1 MREIEKRQ
9 RKNDFYVYN
18 LILLIGAAFSY
29 LLKPDLVISVILFL
43 FVPSLYLLLRKKQ
56 DLKKL
61 FLASVTMGVLYG
73 MSYNFVAEYFH
84 AYKTIYSIWPFH
96 LPTIG
101 VTPLGDIMWGFLIPF
116 SIIVF
121 YEHFFEHHKL
131 HIKNRFRTYIF
142 LIFGIALISAVSLVL
157 EFSNLESTVK
167 PLAYFIVGLISLLP
181 LILLF
186 FEKHTLLHKII
197 YVGIFFA
204 YLNALFE
211 IVAIINNYWVFTGHY
226 LYGINLGGYI
236 LPVEE
241 IIFWILPSAVVFVV
255 LYEYFF
261 DDNR

>member
-261 DDNR
+261 DDTR

>member
-1 MREIEKRQ
+1 MRELERRKF
-9 RKNDFYVYN
+9 KNDFYVYN
-18 LILLIGAAFSY
+18 LILIFSAAFSY
-29 LLKPDLVISVILFL
+29 LLKPDLAISVLLFL
-43 FVPSLYLLLRKKQ
+43 FLPSIYLLLRRRQ
-56 DLKKL
+56 DIEKL
-61 FLASVTMGVLYG
+61 FLASLTLGVLYG

-84 AYKTIYSIWPFH
+84 AYKTIYNIWPFH

-142 LIFGIALISAVSLVL
+142 LLFGLVLVTTVSLVL
-157 EFSNLESTVK
+157 QFSNLESTVK
-167 PLAYFIVGLISLLP
+167 PMAYFIVGLLSLLP
-181 LILLF
+181 LVLLF

-226 LYGINLGGYI
+226 IWGLDINGYL

-255 LYEYFF
+255 LYEFFF
-261 DDNR
+261 DDNE